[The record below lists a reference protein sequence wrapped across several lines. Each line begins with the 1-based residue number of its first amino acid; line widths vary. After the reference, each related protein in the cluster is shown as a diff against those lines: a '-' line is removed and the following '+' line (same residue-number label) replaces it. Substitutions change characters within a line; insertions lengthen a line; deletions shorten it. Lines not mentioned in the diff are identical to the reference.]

1 MEEFSKKRS
10 VEPTTTVSNTK
21 DKLKPTSL
29 TEKDDIEAYLTTFK
43 RKMDIY
49 KVAKK

>member
-10 VEPTTTVSNTK
+10 LEPTTTVSNIK
-21 DKLKPTSL
+21 NKLKATSL

-43 RKMDIY
+43 RKMEIY